1 MRLSEAYAER
11 ASALPLASRNDRQN
25 ATNFVHE
32 YLKNLILDLVIPPGT
47 TVTEMQVATATG
59 LSRTPVREAF
69 LRLHEERLVEL
80 IPRGGAL
87 VSSITSRQ
95 VRELY
100 ETRILHEMHA
110 VEAICRHRISTEA
123 QLFPLVEQQARL
135 EAEEAEAPALI
146 KVDRLFHSTI
156 VAAAGNTVLS
166 TVYDSL
172 GDHQQRI
179 GVLSFSL
186 DRSRSTLAN
195 VQHRELATAL
205 RQYDLEAARAAL
217 HEHLVMGEQGIERL
231 LPH

>member
-1 MRLSEAYAER
+1 MRLSEAHADR
-11 ASALPLASRNDRQN
+11 AGALPPASRSEGQN
-25 ATNFVHE
+25 ATSFVHD
-32 YLKNLILDLVIPPGT
+32 YLKNLILDLVIPPDT
-47 TVTEMQVATATG
+47 IVTEMQVVAATG
-59 LSRTPVREAF
+59 LSRTPVREAL

-87 VSSITSRQ
+87 VPRITARQ

-100 ETRILHEMHA
+100 ETRLLHEMHA
-110 VEAICRHRISTEA
+110 VEAICRHRICTETR
-123 QLFPLVEQQARL
+123 LFPLVEQQERL
-135 EAEEAEAPALI
+135 EAEQAEVPALI
-146 KVDRLFHSTI
+146 RVDRLFHSAI
-156 VAAAGNTVLS
+156 VSAAGNTVLS

-186 DRSRSTLAN
+186 DRSRSPQAN

-205 RQYDLEAARAAL
+205 REYDLEKAGAAL
-217 HEHLVMGEQGIERL
+217 SDHLVLGERGIERL